1 MKRMSTGSELT
12 PARQEETPPPSETTS
27 PDLECAAELYWHALK
42 HRVIDPDPN
51 CVAYAQSAMAALV
64 AGKGPAF
71 LRQTLELVADQFC
84 DGQKRNGR
92 HIDNSSARLAALRD
106 GAKSFPAL
114 DWSAE
119 PVQGH
124 A

>member
-1 MKRMSTGSELT
+1 MSTGSELT

-71 LRQTLELVADQFC
+71 LRQ
-84 DGQKRNGR
+84 KRNGR